1 MQMPIAK
8 AQAHADRIVSELAPM
23 CERIEIAGS
32 IRRRRPFV
40 GDIDLVI
47 LPKAG
52 QLQSIKQRCL
62 RSQPQVLLDG
72 EQNFV
77 LLLGGNVQLDIF
89 FARGPVPDLIA
100 PKPGNFGSLLI
111 CRTGSKDHNIWL
123 VQKAWPQGCRWLPYE
138 GVQRD
143 GRIIAGETE
152 EEIFT
157 ALGLSYLPPERRE
170 R

>member
-1 MQMPIAK
+1 MELSK
-8 AQAHADRIVSELAPM
+8 ARPYAERIVSALEPY
-23 CERIEIAGS
+23 CEKIEIAGS
-32 IRRRRPFV
+32 IRRGRPHV
-40 GDIDLVI
+40 ADIDLAI
-47 LPKAG
+47 LPKPG
-52 QLQSIKQRCL
+52 KFDVIKERCL
-62 RSQPQVLLDG
+62 KSATLITDGPQIFTVRL
-72 EQNFV
+72 F
-77 LLLGGNVQLDIF
+77 GGIQLDIF

-100 PKPGNFGSLLI
+100 PKPGNWGSILL

-123 VQKAWPQGCRWLPYE
+123 VQKAWPHGCRWLPYE

-157 ALGLSYLPPERRE
+157 AIGLDFIPPEGRE